1 MATEA
6 ETHPLLRQT
15 EVSRPT
21 TKAVMQGLTGQ
32 IIESVGQRKEP
43 PIWYEDLLE
52 NLGLKD
58 QHIRCFQHVSQDGS
72 SLNRRDLGVIPV
84 PVERIVGTVSRCRDV
99 RTDFQPSRNRSL
111 PRLGQIREAMKRGEI
126 MPPLELNRLRDE
138 YYVLDGHHRV
148 AVAKEMDMA
157 YLDAHVVDYLPSS
170 DTLEDALARE
180 RSNFEIATGL
190 YRIELTQ
197 PGGYESLLE
206 HIRCH
211 QDHMPPEQGRSTS
224 AREAGEDWYRQIYL
238 PMVVEMRHELASRRV
253 SERFPH
259 RTVGDLYLIVAEHMR
274 DASRHSGK
282 EITLY
287 EAMSQLQ
294 LEKRNQGWLWVMLDG
309 VLPCSL
315 TGRCPF
321 AE

>member
-1 MATEA
+1 M
-6 ETHPLLRQT
+6 
-15 EVSRPT
+15 
-21 TKAVMQGLTGQ
+21 
-32 IIESVGQRKEP
+32 
-43 PIWYEDLLE
+43 
-52 NLGLKD
+52 
-58 QHIRCFQHVSQDGS
+58 
-72 SLNRRDLGVIPV
+72 
-84 PVERIVGTVSRCRDV
+84 ERG
-99 RTDFQPSRNRSL
+99 
-111 PRLGQIREAMKRGEI
+111 AI

-148 AVAKEMDMA
+148 AVAKEIGMA

-170 DTLEDALARE
+170 DTLEDVLARE

-190 YRIELTQ
+190 HRVELTQ

-211 QDHMPPEQGRSTS
+211 QNHMPPEQGRSTS
-224 AREAGEDWYRQIYL
+224 TREAAEDWFRQIYL
-238 PMVVEMRHELASRRV
+238 PMVVEMRQELAALRV
-253 SERFPH
+253 SERYPD

-274 DASRHSGK
+274 DASGHSGR

-287 EAMSQLQ
+287 EAMGQLQ
-294 LEKRNQGWLWVMLDG
+294 LEKRDQGWLWEILDR

-321 AE
+321 VE